1 MFLSLWQIAALFSV
15 VRSILKFQYIT
26 KLVYIVND
34 YFMLTVFSPLCEV
47 PAVFRKTKL
56 KDGNNCM

>member
-1 MFLSLWQIAALFSV
+1 MFLSLWQIAALFFV

-26 KLVYIVND
+26 KWVYIVND
-34 YFMLTVFSPLCEV
+34 YFMLTVSSRLCKV
-47 PAVFRKTKL
+47 PGVFQKTKL